1 MAKCRRTGVKRD
13 ATIGKTD
20 YDVPR
25 PEEEVDIFAQ
35 KDDAVIKTGDD
46 NIDEKPLIGA
56 DGSLLTVVTRK
67 SLYVTTL
74 DGDV

>member
-1 MAKCRRTGVKRD
+1 VAKCRRTGVKRD

-35 KDDAVIKTGDD
+35 KDDAVIKTGEG
-46 NIDEKPLIGA
+46 N
-56 DGSLLTVVTRK
+56 STRSRLLTWMAVCAP
-67 SLYVTTL
+67 SLQ
-74 DGDV
+74 GNRFM